1 MRLIPHKLYDIDNN
15 YLVFDNSVMPISE
28 NDVYDLTGLPKGTHP
43 IILLVSSNAK
53 NNWRNQFINLG
64 QSLPY
69 LLFSVIKDIV
79 FSYFF

>member
-15 YLVFDNSVMPISE
+15 SLVFDNSVMPISE

-53 NNWRNQFINLG
+53 NNWKSIHQLG